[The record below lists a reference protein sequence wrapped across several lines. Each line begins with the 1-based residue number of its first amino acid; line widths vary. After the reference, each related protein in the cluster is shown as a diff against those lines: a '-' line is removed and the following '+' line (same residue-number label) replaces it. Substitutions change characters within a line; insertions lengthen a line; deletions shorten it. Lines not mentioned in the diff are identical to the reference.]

1 MDLPTTRFRPKPW
14 VRPAL
19 LVAGV
24 ALAWGLAWWFGWLAY
39 LEPESVRATMS
50 SAGGWG
56 IVVFVLGCV
65 VANLLQVPGM
75 VFIVLGIVAFGE
87 VEGAV
92 LAWAS
97 ATLAATVTFQVSRM
111 VGGKALDELR
121 NPLAR
126 KLMTGLERH
135 PTFTVA
141 AMRTFMQNSPLLNMG
156 LALTPISLPRY
167 VAGTAVGLWV
177 PVLAAALF
185 TSWFV

>member
-1 MDLPTTRFRPKPW
+1 MDATTPTIRPKLW

-19 LVAGV
+19 LVVGV
-24 ALAWGLAWWFGWLAY
+24 ATTWAIAWWFGWLTY
-39 LEPESVRATMS
+39 LEPETVRALVS
-50 SAGGWG
+50 SAGAWG
-56 IVVFVLGCV
+56 MMVFVAGCV
-65 VANLLQVPGM
+65 IANLLQVPGM

-87 VEGAV
+87 VEGAL
-92 LAWAS
+92 LAWAG
-97 ATLAATVTFQVSRM
+97 ATLAAAVTFQVSRI
-111 VGGKALDELR
+111 VGGKALDDLR

-126 KLMTGLERH
+126 RLMTGLERY

-156 LALTPISLPRY
+156 LALTPISFPRY